1 MKEKKTHTHT
11 HKKKQLSG
19 RPTAITKKKLHIY
32 ILDVALT
39 NLIQNSKDIL
49 KTVKAFKVL
58 DSASCIISIIHFY
71 PFKLDSQFSFY

>member
-1 MKEKKTHTHT
+1 MKEKKPHTHT
-11 HKKKQLSG
+11 RKNNYQIGPQLSQ
-19 RPTAITKKKLHIY
+19 KKTSY

-71 PFKLDSQFSFY
+71 PFELDSQFLFY